1 LKLKKGKPGSKS
13 CKSKKRALGIVQQSC
28 NHDNEDQSCGS
39 PDAKNKRKKHLRRT
53 ATEIDRTYMCPYEG
67 CTKFFGSEGS
77 QNLHI
82 KIKHNGGS
90 KTDREKLAK
99 TLIHAYANN
108 TITNEI
114 IDSVDL
120 NLPPG
125 VLTKMAQKAGLMD
138 RVNEMA
144 ILDTI
149 NRRLAPKFREMIV
162 Q

>member
-1 LKLKKGKPGSKS
+1 
-13 CKSKKRALGIVQQSC
+13 
-28 NHDNEDQSCGS
+28 
-39 PDAKNKRKKHLRRT
+39 
-53 ATEIDRTYMCPYEG
+53 MCPYEG
-67 CTKFFGSEGS
+67 CSKFFGSEGS

-138 RVNEMA
+138 KVNEMA

-162 Q
+162 QQSYKNEKSGSHEEVDHDMSAADI